1 MERGGGVWG
10 RESLGEGVYGGFR
23 RTQDPVVFSFFCW
36 LSAGKERDERAV
48 SCSPFFLRFFFLD
61 HLVD

>member
-1 MERGGGVWG
+1 
-10 RESLGEGVYGGFR
+10 LGEGVYGGFR